1 MSELTVT
8 IHDKPDYQKIHD
20 DMLNRMKEKLLG
32 STISQKLELKAISNK
47 KIDEVI
53 AKMNT
58 ILDPKK
64 VWEDFNF
71 RTGKI
76 MGILRSIA
84 QNPTKRQQLL
94 EVTGLSQ
101 THVDLYFEVVGNL
114 PFPTNDNTINPGRH
128 MDVEATKE
136 FITLVGLHFGYVV
149 EEADL
154 ADITEERWMHLYN
167 NALERCAETI
177 KHREEHADEVP
188 LAYEE

>member
-1 MSELTVT
+1 MPELTVT
-8 IHDKPDYQKIHD
+8 VHETDFKKVHEAKLQ
-20 DMLNRMKEKLLG
+20 DMKRKLLG
-32 STISQKLELKAISNK
+32 SSISQKLELKAISNQQ
-47 KIDEVI
+47 IDAVI
-53 AKMNT
+53 NKMNA

-84 QNPTKRQQLL
+84 QNPTKRQRLL

-167 NALERCAETI
+167 NALERCAETV

>member
-8 IHDKPDYQKIHD
+8 VHETDFKKVHEAKLQ
-20 DMLNRMKEKLLG
+20 DMKRKLLG
-32 STISQKLELKAISNK
+32 SSISQKLELKAISNQQ
-47 KIDEVI
+47 IDAVI
-53 AKMNT
+53 NKMNA

-167 NALERCAETI
+167 NTLERCAETV